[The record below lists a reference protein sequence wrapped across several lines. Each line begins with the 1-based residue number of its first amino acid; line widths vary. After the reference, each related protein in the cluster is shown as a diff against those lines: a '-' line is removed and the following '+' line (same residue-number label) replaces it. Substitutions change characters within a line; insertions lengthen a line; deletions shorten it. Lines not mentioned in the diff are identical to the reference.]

1 MSKSYITVN
10 LGEYLFGI
18 DVSLIREVNRSVD
31 MTPVALAPEMIRGLM
46 NLRGQIITVID
57 PGVCLGFQASK
68 IENTSRCVVLK
79 TKEEGSTLSIHDILG
94 ILVDNV
100 GDIIPVE
107 DADLQPPPPNLS
119 ELNSQFIQYVVKLE
133 QELLIILDMA
143 KVLDPVNQRNAA

>member
-1 MSKSYITVN
+1 MSKSYITVT

-57 PGVCLGFQASK
+57 PGVCLGFQVSK

-79 TKEEGSTLSIHDILG
+79 TIEEGSSLSIHDILG

-107 DADLQPPPPNLS
+107 DTDLQPPPPNLS
-119 ELNSQFIQYVVKLE
+119 ELNSQYIQYVVKLD
-133 QELLIILDMA
+133 QDLLIILDMA
-143 KVLDPVNQRNAA
+143 KVLDPVCQRVAV